1 MTNLAEDL
9 LLISLDDDGR
19 PRNPSSALGYAVAG
33 GIIAELLL
41 SGRIVLGPDKK
52 AQVAGI
58 GQGTGDKVL
67 DGALERIRVEEK
79 PRDVKWWVRKIAGGD
94 WSNEA
99 ARNDVIDDLTD
110 DGVLTRQTGK
120 VLGMF
125 TVTTHPPADP
135 AAPERPRAA
144 VREVLIGGAAPDER
158 TAALVGLVNAAGLV
172 DACVEKPD
180 RKAARARAKEIA
192 RGEHVS
198 DAVKALQEEIMAA
211 VMVAIT
217 ASSVAAS
224 SSGN

>member
-1 MTNLAEDL
+1 VTTLAEDL
-9 LLISLDDDGR
+9 LPVSLDDDGH
-19 PRNPSSALGYAVAG
+19 PRDPGSALGYAVAG

-41 SGRIVLGPDKK
+41 GGRIVLDPGKK
-52 AQVAGI
+52 VQVAGI
-58 GQGTGDKVL
+58 GDSTGDAVL
-67 DGALERIRVEEK
+67 DAALERIRAEDK
-79 PRDVKWWVRKIAGGD
+79 PRKVKWWVQKVAGGG
-94 WSNEA
+94 W
-99 ARNDVIDDLTD
+99 RNDVARNEVIEDLTA

-125 TVTTHPPADP
+125 KVATHPPADP

-172 DACVEKPD
+172 DACVEKAD

-192 RGEHVS
+192 KGEHVS
-198 DAVKALQEEIMAA
+198 DAVKALQEEVMAA

-224 SSGN
+224 SGSN